1 LPFTV
6 IVPMELPGESV
17 PLLMIALPIVPVPPR
32 VAPPFT
38 VSVELG
44 IAPFTVS
51 LPPLTAV
58 APL

>member
-6 IVPMELPGESV
+6 NVPIELPGESA
-17 PLLMIALPIVPVPPR
+17 PFLMIALPTVPVPPR
-32 VAPPFT
+32 VAPPST
-38 VSVELG
+38 VRVELG
-44 IAPFTVS
+44 IEPFTVS

>member
-1 LPFTV
+1 V
-6 IVPMELPGESV
+6 IVPIELPGESV
-17 PLLMIALPIVPVPPR
+17 PLLMIALPSVPVPR
-32 VAPPFT
+32 SVPPPST

-51 LPPLTAV
+51 TPPLTVV